1 MSGDYF
7 SRPEMSQSRLKDF
20 AVSPAY
26 YQLRLK
32 QPQEQTEAMAIGS
45 AVHAALLEPEV
56 FKKNYV
62 CINGVYDKRTKAG
75 KENWALFCEENE
87 GKEILSEREYDQIIR
102 MRDSVFEHPKAND
115 VLSFDIEAEKEIFFE
130 LEGVPCKAKLDAIVP
145 QINTVIDFKTARSS
159 TAESFKRDAINMH
172 YDLQAY
178 WYYEAYKSLYG
189 SYPDFY
195 AFIVVSKEE
204 PYPVGVFQ
212 VDGEFL
218 DRGRYYALKYLRK
231 FKECSERNVWPKNES
246 EEVIEITTPEW
257 AMREVMADE
266 NADAFF
272 STMVREFKESFF
284 STMTRE

>member
-32 QPQEQTEAMAIGS
+32 QPQEQTEAMAMGS
-45 AVHAALLEPEV
+45 AVHAALLEPEI
-56 FKKNYV
+56 FKQKYV
-62 CINGVYDKRTKAG
+62 AVWPSIKLTKSGNARKGTKFEKEMWTKFLAENLG
-75 KENWALFCEENE
+75 KI
-87 GKEILSEREYDQIIR
+87 ILSQKEYEQVIK
-102 MRDSVFEHPKAND
+102 MRDSVFDHPKAND
-115 VLSFDIEAEKEIFFE
+115 ILSFDIEAEKEIFFE

-145 QINTVIDFKTARSS
+145 SINTVIDFKTARSS
-159 TAESFKRDAINMH
+159 TAESFRRDAINMH

-204 PYPVGVFQ
+204 PYPVGVFEA
-212 VDGEFL
+212 DNEFL
-218 DRGRYYALKYLRK
+218 DRGRYYALKYLK
-231 FKECSERNVWPKNES
+231 QFKECSENKVWPKNES
-246 EEVIEITTPEW
+246 DDVIKITTPEW
-257 AMREVMADE
+257 AMREAM
-266 NADAFF
+266 
-272 STMVREFKESFF
+272 EFGESFF

>member
-32 QPQEQTEAMAIGS
+32 QPQEQTEAMAMGS

-56 FKKNYV
+56 FKKNYA
-62 CINGVYDKRTKAG
+62 ISGSFDKRTKAG
-75 KENWALFCEENE
+75 KESFTLFCAENM
-87 GKEILSEREYDQIIR
+87 GKIILSQKEYDEVIK

-115 VLSFDIEAEKEIFFE
+115 VLSFNIEAEKEIFFE

-178 WYYEAYKSLYG
+178 WYYEAYKALYG
-189 SYPDFY
+189 SYPDYY

-204 PYPVGVFQ
+204 PYPVGFFE

-218 DRGRYYALKYLRK
+218 DRGRYYALKYLNQ
-231 FKECSERNVWPKNES
+231 FKKCSENNAWPKNES
-246 EEVIEITTPEW
+246 DDVIKITTPDW
-257 AMREVMADE
+257 AMKEAM
-266 NADAFF
+266 
-272 STMVREFKESFF
+272 EFGESFF